1 MRNYQTGKIEH
12 LLVVVNMTL
21 NEAKDYLNQN
31 GYELIDEGFF
41 GSAYD
46 RYKKSVLKL
55 ISKYGVELNN
65 NLNVIED
72 WIRDYF
78 LDKMNVY
85 DCAKAIRD
93 NI

>member
-1 MRNYQTGKIEH
+1 
-12 LLVVVNMTL
+12 MTL

-46 RYKKSVLKL
+46 KYKKAVLKL
-55 ISKYGVELNN
+55 IFKYGVELNN
-65 NLNVIED
+65 NLNEIED

>member
-1 MRNYQTGKIEH
+1 
-12 LLVVVNMTL
+12 MTL

-46 RYKKSVLKL
+46 RYKKSVMKL

-65 NLNVIED
+65 NLSEIED

-78 LDKMNVY
+78 
-85 DCAKAIRD
+85 R
-93 NI
+93 

>member
-1 MRNYQTGKIEH
+1 
-12 LLVVVNMTL
+12 MTL

-46 RYKKSVLKL
+46 KYKKTVLKL

-65 NLNVIED
+65 NLNEIED

>member
-1 MRNYQTGKIEH
+1 M
-12 LLVVVNMTL
+12 LNMTL

-46 RYKKSVLKL
+46 KYKKTVLKL

-65 NLNVIED
+65 NLNEIED

-85 DCAKAIRD
+85 YCAKAIRD

>member
-1 MRNYQTGKIEH
+1 
-12 LLVVVNMTL
+12 MTL

-41 GSAYD
+41 GNAYD
-46 RYKKSVLKL
+46 KYKKTVLKL

-65 NLNVIED
+65 NLNEIED

>member
-1 MRNYQTGKIEH
+1 
-12 LLVVVNMTL
+12 MTL

-65 NLNVIED
+65 NLNEIED

>member
-1 MRNYQTGKIEH
+1 
-12 LLVVVNMTL
+12 MTL

-46 RYKKSVLKL
+46 KYKKSVLKL

-65 NLNVIED
+65 NLNEIED

-78 LDKMNVY
+78 
-85 DCAKAIRD
+85 
-93 NI
+93 

>member
-1 MRNYQTGKIEH
+1 MKNLHEHILEQREQLIESKSDE
-12 LLVVVNMTL
+12 L
-21 NEAKDYLNQN
+21 AKAIKEGQ
-31 GYELIDEGFF
+31 EIDEGFF

-46 RYKKSVLKL
+46 RYKKAVLKL

-65 NLNVIED
+65 NLNEIED

-85 DCAKAIRD
+85 DCAQAIKD

>member
-1 MRNYQTGKIEH
+1 
-12 LLVVVNMTL
+12 MTI
-21 NEAKDYLNQN
+21 NEVKDYLNHN
-31 GYELIDEGFF
+31 GFELIDEGFF
-41 GSAYD
+41 GSAYEK
-46 RYKKSVLKL
+46 YKKTVLKL

-65 NLNVIED
+65 NLNEIED

>member
-1 MRNYQTGKIEH
+1 MLNCQTGKIEH

-41 GSAYD
+41 GNAYD
-46 RYKKSVLKL
+46 KYKKTVLKF

-65 NLNVIED
+65 NLNEIED

>member
-1 MRNYQTGKIEH
+1 MLNCQTGKIEH
-12 LLVVVNMTL
+12 LLVVVNMTI
-21 NEAKDYLNQN
+21 NEAKDYLNKN

-46 RYKKSVLKL
+46 RYKKTVMKL

-85 DCAKAIRD
+85 DCAQAIRD

>member
-1 MRNYQTGKIEH
+1 
-12 LLVVVNMTL
+12 MTL

-46 RYKKSVLKL
+46 RYKKAVLKL

-65 NLNVIED
+65 NLNEIED

>member
-1 MRNYQTGKIEH
+1 
-12 LLVVVNMTL
+12 MTL

-41 GSAYD
+41 GNAYD
-46 RYKKSVLKL
+46 KYKKTVLKL

>member
-1 MRNYQTGKIEH
+1 MLNCQTGKIEH
-12 LLVVVNMTL
+12 LLVEVNMTL
-21 NEAKDYLNQN
+21 NEAKTYLNQN

-46 RYKKSVLKL
+46 KYKKSVLKL

-65 NLNVIED
+65 NLNEIED

-85 DCAKAIRD
+85 DCAQVIKD

>member
-1 MRNYQTGKIEH
+1 
-12 LLVVVNMTL
+12 MTL

-65 NLNVIED
+65 NLSEIED

-85 DCAKAIRD
+85 ETYMKGKEE
-93 NI
+93 

>member
-1 MRNYQTGKIEH
+1 
-12 LLVVVNMTL
+12 MTL

-46 RYKKSVLKL
+46 KYKKTVLKL

-65 NLNVIED
+65 NLNEIED

-78 LDKMNVY
+78 LDKMIVY

>member
-1 MRNYQTGKIEH
+1 MRNCQTGKIEH

-46 RYKKSVLKL
+46 KYKKTVLKL

-65 NLNVIED
+65 NLNEIED

>member
-1 MRNYQTGKIEH
+1 
-12 LLVVVNMTL
+12 MTL

>member
-1 MRNYQTGKIEH
+1 M
-12 LLVVVNMTL
+12 LNMTL

-46 RYKKSVLKL
+46 KYKKTVLKL

-65 NLNVIED
+65 NLNEIED

-78 LDKMNVY
+78 
-85 DCAKAIRD
+85 
-93 NI
+93 